1 MSLEAQIMDKMKAA
15 MKAKDQVSL
24 ASLRAIKSAIQMA
37 KTEAPGT
44 ELSSDDELAIL
55 TKLQKQR
62 KDSIEVYE
70 KEGRTD
76 LAEEER
82 AQIAI
87 IEEFLPAQLSD
98 EELEAELKSII
109 AQTGAES
116 AKDIGKVMGMASG
129 KLKGRADGKRIAAAA
144 KGLLA

>member
-1 MSLEAQIMDKMKAA
+1 MDKMKAA

-24 ASLRAIKSAIQMA
+24 AALRAIKSAIQMA
-37 KTEAPGT
+37 KTEASGS

-70 KEGRTD
+70 KEGRDD
-76 LAEEER
+76 LASEER
-82 AQIAI
+82 AQMVI

-98 EELEAELKSII
+98 EELEAELKII
-109 AQTGAES
+109 ISQTGAES

-129 KLKGRADGKRIAAAA
+129 KLKGRADGKRISSVA
-144 KGLLA
+144 KALLA

>member
-24 ASLRAIKSAIQMA
+24 AALRAIKSAIQMA
-37 KTEAPGT
+37 KTESPGT
-44 ELSSDDELAIL
+44 ELSADDELAIL

-70 KEGRTD
+70 KEGRSD
-76 LAEEER
+76 LAQEER
-82 AQIAI
+82 AQMEI

-109 AQTGAES
+109 EQTGAES

-129 KLKGRADGKRIAAAA
+129 KLKGRADGKRIASAA
-144 KGLLA
+144 KALLA